1 MILKLL
7 LVLLVFFA
15 LATVYAILRTL
26 ASVGVAVFG
35 KDENEYLLVGSPEA
49 LWEDRLDDARA
60 KIFLIVLIAL
70 FAGTLFV
77 GIFVIGGY
85 SGLAVGL
92 LLAFVLSPLLA
103 SFGADIFCS
112 IIDSAHWK
120 AVIKAGGSAPFRQKG
135 SGQSA
140 KSRLSNIYKD

>member
-92 LLAFVLSPLLA
+92 L
-103 SFGADIFCS
+103 
-112 IIDSAHWK
+112 
-120 AVIKAGGSAPFRQKG
+120 
-135 SGQSA
+135 
-140 KSRLSNIYKD
+140 